1 MRYTLNMLERLP
13 DVLSRYSDRMMTM
26 YVLSFLN
33 ACRKDFGAV
42 GPLFGS
48 IGPFGL
54 PALALSLILLV
65 RASGSAS
72 SDHRSRPGLGLP
84 AAALFFSLIWC
95 LFWLRPSLEISR
107 YVEQTACLVLGVLC
121 CLIDGL
127 LLYAAIR
134 RRNAPPERKTA
145 PAEPETAL
153 PPGVTMDD
161 VRRVLDRLETEEKA
175 QQK

>member
-26 YVLSFLN
+26 YVLSFIN
-33 ACRKDFGAV
+33 ACRKDFGAM

-65 RASGSAS
+65 SASGSTS

-107 YVEQTACLVLGVLC
+107 YVEQTACLVFGILC
-121 CLIDGL
+121 CLTDGL

-134 RRNAPPERKTA
+134 KRNAPPERKPA

-153 PPGVTMDD
+153 PPGVTMDE
-161 VRRVLDRLETEEKA
+161 VRRVLDRMEAEEKT
-175 QQK
+175 QKK